1 MRKVLGRHLAVD
13 LYDCSFEN
21 LDNMDFI
28 KTAIYAAISESAMTP
43 LEFSCHKFEPQG
55 IAALMLLSEGH
66 INLHTYP
73 DLGYAAI
80 DIFSCEDQARPNV
93 MIKILKHYFRPGK
106 IKTTTIKRGD
116 FGSERDMRPRVKVS
130 VAPLRRVRDTGARVL
145 KFLSRPK

>member
-1 MRKVLGRHLAVD
+1 MRKVLGKHLSVD
-13 LYDCSFEN
+13 MYGCSFEN
-21 LDNMDFI
+21 LNNMDFI
-28 KTAIYAAISESAMTP
+28 KNAIYAAISEAGMTP
-43 LEFSCHKFEPQG
+43 LEFNCHKFEPQG
-55 IAALMLLSEGH
+55 LAVLLLLAEGH
-66 INLHTYP
+66 ISLHTYP

-80 DIFSCEDQARPNV
+80 DIFTCEDQTRPNV

-106 IKTTTIKRGD
+106 TKTTTIKRGD